1 MHKLSKFGT
10 ARPSA
15 TGLCLHLE
23 LLKLN
28 VKTASQHLKVLITL
42 IQTAQ
47 SSPQNRWLCPS
58 VYFPLLHWFPA
69 FLELVRN
76 TSKTADV
83 NYEGKSPA
91 HITGLWRAWQPGRNR
106 HPHTVQ
112 SMQSVLSTVHRLCP
126 PEIRFKTGCIWMLV
140 FSISDINNVIIF
152 SKIYFHTCLKFV
164 IIFPKF
170 YHYLSKDIWF
180 HCLINN
186 GLIPLNI

>member
-91 HITGLWRAWQPGRNR
+91 HITGLWRAQQPGRNR
-106 HPHTVQ
+106 RPHTLQ
-112 SMQSVLSTVHRLCP
+112 SVQSVLSTVHRLCP
-126 PEIRFKTGCIWMLV
+126 SRDLLKGRMHLNAS
-140 FSISDINNVIIF
+140 FSIPDVNNFLTF
-152 SKIYFHTCLKFV
+152 SHIYFHTCLKFV
-164 IIFPKF
+164 IICPKF
-170 YHYLSKDIWF
+170 CHYLSKHIWF
-180 HCLINN
+180 NCLIND